1 MARRTPGL
9 QPRSQVHSYWGQF
22 QYNTSVPPAT
32 FAGRTGDVGSSLLP
46 NASVASS
53 LTPSEFTKLE
63 AGDTAATVDTTVA
76 VDGAEFG
83 LWTCIDPGT
92 VGVGNAVWVRMDNA
106 SLAQQTIRDAHRI
119 VVGIPGVTTGVPATD
134 TLLNLSPYVAG
145 VSADF
150 IDPGDGTGLA
160 VALATALAI
169 GSPVDV
175 RVVSGGIDLTAGT
188 VVTPLTIPNN
198 CRLLGAGSSLTE
210 ILGHST
216 AEQGI
221 FALGANAS
229 LEGVRLS
236 SPAPISSPGSAQGVV
251 QATGIAA
258 GNFTLRDV
266 TITLVDDATRV
277 AKVGVYAVAAGS
289 GGVKS
294 CKLDDVTVLVTG
306 TVAAT
311 GGISLEGYVRST
323 ASNCTVSGAT
333 TGIRFGSGIA
343 PLFGNEGCEITN
355 FKGYEIQENG
365 ILIEAAL
372 GATPFYGVSVS
383 DSFVSFSDLD
393 VSPQDQT
400 VIQIYSQGTIDQ
412 VNVTG
417 VQAHWGANAATVSRI
432 FSKVNT
438 TQAGALATGI
448 SFFGCGATRA
458 APGFAAGITRGLVLD
473 ASDAD
478 SIQGSDLGCDFAG
491 AGPLPAT
498 DIISIIAGN
507 VLWEH
512 AHPRGLA

>member
-9 QPRSQVHSYWGQF
+9 QARSQVHSYWGQF
-22 QYNTSVPPAT
+22 QYDTSVPPAT
-32 FAGRTGDVGSSLLP
+32 FAGRTGDVGSTLLP
-46 NASVASS
+46 NASVASA
-53 LTPSEFTKLE
+53 LAPSEYAKLE
-63 AGDTAATVDTTVA
+63 AGDTAATIDTTVV

-83 LWTCIDPGT
+83 LWTCISPGT

-119 VVGIPGVTTGVPATD
+119 VVGIPGATTGVPATD

-150 IDPGDGTGLA
+150 IDPGDGAGLA
-160 VALATALAI
+160 LALATAAAI
-169 GSPVDV
+169 GSVDV
-175 RVVSGGIDLTAGT
+175 RIVSGLIDLAFGA
-188 VVTPLTIPNN
+188 VATPLTIPQG
-198 CRLLGAGSSLTE
+198 CRLIGAGSSQTK
-210 ILGHST
+210 ISGHNN

-221 FALGANAS
+221 FSLAASAS

-236 SPAPISSPGSAQGVV
+236 SPAPISSPGTAQGVV
-251 QATGIAA
+251 QATGISA
-258 GNFTLRDV
+258 GNFSLRDV
-266 TITLVDDATRV
+266 TISLVDDAARV
-277 AKVGVYAVAAGS
+277 AKAGVYAIAAGS
-289 GGVKS
+289 GGTKS
-294 CKLDDVTVLVTG
+294 CKLDDVTVVVTG

-311 GGISLEGYVRST
+311 EGISLEGYVRST
-323 ASNCTVSGAT
+323 VSNCTVSGST
-333 TGIRFGSGIA
+333 TGIRFSSGIA
-343 PLFGNEGCEITN
+343 PLFGNEAGEITN
-355 FKGYEIQENG
+355 FKGFEILEKG
-365 ILIEAAL
+365 ILIETLL

-383 DSFVSFSDLD
+383 DSYVSFSDAD

-400 VIQIYSQGTIDQ
+400 AIQFYSQGTIDQ
-412 VNVTG
+412 ANVTG

-432 FSKVNT
+432 FGKVST
-438 TQAGALATGI
+438 TQTGALATGI

-491 AGPLPAT
+491 AGPLPAA
-498 DIISIIAGN
+498 DIIVYNGASA
-507 VLWEH
+507 LWEH